1 MQWMFIVSIMY
12 NYCKSYAYKVRWIDT
27 LKSSLNG
34 HYSER
39 FKELELAIHTLSNN
53 NQRFGKDYI
62 LNNGNHNKKFVLS
75 IMKFL
80 KEIGWLVQDEN
91 GKISIVTWQIFKN
104 VKRDD
109 ISPRQKKIEVI
120 LELHIY
126 ENRKDVILN
135 ITLK

>member
-1 MQWMFIVSIMY
+1 MY

-39 FKELELAIHTLSNN
+39 FKELELAIHTLCNN
-53 NQRFGKDYI
+53 NQRFGIDYI

-75 IMKFL
+75 IIKFL

-91 GKISIVTWQIFKN
+91 GKISIVTWQTSKN
-104 VKRDD
+104 IKQGLY
-109 ISPRQKKIEVI
+109 ISAAKKG
-120 LELHIY
+120 
-126 ENRKDVILN
+126 
-135 ITLK
+135 